1 MTAPGRG
8 EGEERGP
15 GHLPASGCVDS
26 SRVCGQ
32 RAGQQGLFSGPSA
45 LPMVSPAAPG
55 GPRLPPPPPQENQP
69 DCSVDRLGAAGSP
82 GAGGLSPPGLP
93 LSRAAGW
100 WRSVGFLPP
109 SWSLCEPLRGV
120 GGRPWQA
127 ATRGG
132 SAAWGCVH
140 MHVWIVC
147 MHVCVCMCVCGQTCA
162 CMCVCMCACMCVHM
176 CVPWGKTVHVCVSA
190 CMCVCWQ
197 ICVCS
202 CVCVHVCMR
211 VCVCRIPADALLCPR
226 EEVV

>member
-1 MTAPGRG
+1 MDSELASRACSRGQAHFPWFPQPPREAHVCPHPRPRKTSLTA
-8 EGEERGP
+8 
-15 GHLPASGCVDS
+15 ADK
-26 SRVCGQ
+26 
-32 RAGQQGLFSGPSA
+32 
-45 LPMVSPAAPG
+45 
-55 GPRLPPPPPQENQP
+55 
-69 DCSVDRLGAAGSP
+69 LGAAGSP
-82 GAGGLSPPGLP
+82 GAGGLSAPGLP

-147 MHVCVCMCVCGQTCA
+147 MRVCVYVCLWTDLCMH
-162 CMCVCMCACMCVHM
+162 VCMCACMCVHM

-197 ICVCS
+197 IRVCS

-226 EEVV
+226 EEVVL